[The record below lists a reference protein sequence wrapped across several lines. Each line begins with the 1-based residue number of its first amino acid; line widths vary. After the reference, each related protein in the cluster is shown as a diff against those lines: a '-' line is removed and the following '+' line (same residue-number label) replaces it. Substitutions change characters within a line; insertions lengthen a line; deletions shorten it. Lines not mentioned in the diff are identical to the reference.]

1 MLPFGSS
8 LANGAVGDALC
19 LVAKRMRGF
28 DLGTLTQTH
37 PSGATADL
45 VRDKK

>member
-19 LVAKRMRGF
+19 LMAMRLRGF
-28 DLGTLTQTH
+28 DLVELTQTH
-37 PSGATADL
+37 PSGATAEL
-45 VRDKK
+45 VKRDK